1 METKKNS
8 SRSITFI
15 TAITVGDLSS
25 LRVNRCYGMGVY
37 DIQGGRGMSDMGFNF
52 QQENVK
58 KEHSPFHKMV
68 VVSYRDGEYAECAE
82 CDFTEKI

>member
-1 METKKNS
+1 
-8 SRSITFI
+8 
-15 TAITVGDLSS
+15 
-25 LRVNRCYGMGVY
+25 MGVY